1 MRKLMISMHEIFGDD
16 EKMMI
21 CFLFWFRGEEKDA
34 SEISKSKYLH
44 MMTHLP
50 FSAQGLL
57 FLSGA

>member
-1 MRKLMISMHEIFGDD
+1 MHEIFGDD